1 MRLMTFPLQ
10 RVFAHR
16 QQTHGGDSLD
26 QGPQRERL
34 RERQP
39 LDPVDR
45 SFYRAGE
52 FRRGARQFRDCC
64 ILKNE
69 GEASRNQD
77 PIDISKVS
85 ETIAKATC
93 TALVKYLDLLVSN
106 SFYKIGIRANLNA
119 MFVAYSAGSNATK
132 LPPIYMESLDN
143 ELVPV
148 LHRNATSDCDE
159 NTIILELIFRILN
172 K

>member
-119 MFVAYSAGSNATK
+119 MFVSEASNVGFFVFLTG
-132 LPPIYMESLDN
+132 
-143 ELVPV
+143 
-148 LHRNATSDCDE
+148 
-159 NTIILELIFRILN
+159 
-172 K
+172 